1 MSCGIDRV
9 APGFDARVSC
19 ILPVE
24 YPTGAEGKHPRL
36 RHVQYASFLNSKIKL
51 SRPISGFTRSNVL
64 SVLDTRNGAT
74 VLKCAVQCCCRA
86 I

>member
-24 YPTGAEGKHPRL
+24 YPLAPRANILGCATCNML
-36 RHVQYASFLNSKIKL
+36 RSLTPKLNYLALYLALLGVMSSPSWIQGTEL
-51 SRPISGFTRSNVL
+51 RF
-64 SVLDTRNGAT
+64 
-74 VLKCAVQCCCRA
+74 
-86 I
+86 